1 MTRNHLFDQHRRFRL
16 NLLRTRRQARQGR
29 HLLLSR
35 KLYVWKLSVLQ
46 SSIAARLA
54 SVTSA
59 RLDVQSMGLAEF
71 VLQQLVWFCSQSDKT
86 GAGRRMTEMMDAI
99 REAGGEAVTSS
110 EGDSTLL
117 HVLQSLATIGEGRDG
132 ESPLFVAICRTLGKW
147 WLHSCEDRNS
157 DMTPDTVEHAARQL
171 GFDIVEK
178 WELSRYFLS
187 IHSLDELK
195 ALAKEWSCK
204 LDSADKSAVI
214 AEMLS
219 KCSGK
224 SVPKTV
230 RTLKAVAL

>member
-86 GAGRRMTEMMDAI
+86 GAGRRMAETMDAI
-99 REAGGEAVTSS
+99 RESGGEAVTSS

-117 HVLQSLATIGEGRDG
+117 HVLQSLATNGEGRDG

>member
-1 MTRNHLFDQHRRFRL
+1 MLNDSCHLFDQRRRLRL
-16 NLLRTRRQARQGR
+16 NLLRTRRQAR

-54 SVTSA
+54 NVTSA
-59 RLDVQSMGLAEF
+59 RLDVQPMGLAEF

-86 GAGRRMTEMMDAI
+86 GAGRRMAETMDAI
-99 REAGGEAVTSS
+99 RESGGEAVTSS
-110 EGDSTLL
+110 EGDSTLD

-157 DMTPDTVEHAARQL
+157 DMTPDTVEYAARQL
-171 GFDIVEK
+171 GFDIVEQ
-178 WELSRYFLS
+178 WQLSRDFLT

-195 ALAKEWSCK
+195 ALAKEWSYK
-204 LDSADKSAVI
+204 LDSTDKPALIV
-214 AEMLS
+214 ELLS
-219 KCSGK
+219 KCSEK
-224 SVPKTV
+224 PVPKAV
-230 RTLKAVAL
+230 RSLKAVAL